1 MTPGIQRSTWLLVG
15 SILLT
20 VAIYWPG
27 LSGPFLFDDR
37 FNFSI
42 IQEWLAGEASLAH
55 AIFGH
60 QSILVSRPVAMAS
73 FVANAALGGD
83 DAFFFKL
90 GNLLV
95 HAACGIA
102 AFYLFRT
109 LLRQS
114 GAKMGAI
121 GAAVAVAVWLLHPL
135 NVSTVLY
142 AVQRMA
148 QLSALFTLL
157 ALLSYCGA
165 RAAIANGD
173 RRTALVLLFVAFP
186 ALTLLGVL
194 SKQNAAVA
202 PALCLLIELAFPTVA
217 SWRQSRIIKVF
228 YLLSLGLPIVGGVT
242 LLAMSRFTFLADYA
256 NYDFTLGQR
265 LLTQSRVLCDYIG
278 QIYFPR
284 TPLMGLYSDD
294 FSLSTGLFQPI
305 TTFWST
311 LSLAA
316 ISIAALVTRKRTPF
330 LFFGWFFFLIA
341 HIVESSFLPLDIYFE
356 HRNYLPA
363 LGLIFA
369 AVGLIDQL
377 LQGARTNVLTSQQ
390 LALLMGIS
398 VLAVSGYATLGRVLV
413 WKDKQSIVDQG
424 VKYHPHSL
432 RAQLDRAGLASDRG
446 DQRVHLE
453 VMQTLAA
460 SQNSQHRLIGEIYLT
475 AISCQVNQDADP
487 SLLRKALRNAQPRL
501 TFTETHAF
509 NVLSYT
515 LLKRGCGRITDSLA
529 AEVIST
535 FADSAGLQPDQ
546 MQPKWLARYAAA
558 QLYARA
564 QNWDAA
570 LKQAR
575 LAWQPNADPAI
586 GALLAELQAK
596 KGLFAE
602 SDATLQDAA
611 SRIKCRDQKNLKGLG
626 ELWFGIEQ
634 LRATQLAA
642 PPRDLPSFNCRQW

>member
-55 AIFGH
+55 AVLGH

-95 HAACGIA
+95 HVACGSV

-109 LLRQS
+109 ILRQS
-114 GAKMGAI
+114 GARMGSM
-121 GAAVAVAVWLLHPL
+121 GAAVAVAIWLIHPL

-165 RAAIANGD
+165 RAAVANGNH
-173 RRTALVLLFVAFP
+173 RKALILLFVAFP
-186 ALTLLGVL
+186 ALTLLGIL
-194 SKQNAAVA
+194 SKQNAAVT
-202 PALCLLIELAFPTVA
+202 PALCLLIELTFPIA
-217 SWRQSRIIKVF
+217 PSWRQNRTIKVF
-228 YLLSLGLPIVGGVT
+228 YLLSLGLPMLGIVA

-265 LLTQSRVLCDYIG
+265 LLTESRVLFDYIG

-305 TTFWST
+305 TTFWSI
-311 LSLAA
+311 LALAA
-316 ISIAALVTRKRTPF
+316 ISIAALITRKRMPF

-369 AVGLIDQL
+369 AVGLIHQL
-377 LQGARTNVLTSQQ
+377 LQGARTNVLSPQQ
-390 LALLMGIS
+390 LALLMGVS

-446 DQRVHLE
+446 DQKVHLE
-453 VMQTLAA
+453 VMETLAR
-460 SQNSQHRLIGEIYLT
+460 SQNGQHRLIGEIYLT
-475 AISCQVNQDADP
+475 AISCQENRDADP
-487 SLLRKALRNAQPRL
+487 SHLQKALRNAQPRL

-509 NVLSYT
+509 NVLAYT

-529 AEVIST
+529 ADTISK
-535 FADSAGLQPDQ
+535 FADSAGLQPEQ

-570 LKQAR
+570 LKQAQ

-596 KGLFAE
+596 KSLFAE
-602 SDATLQDAA
+602 SDATLQAAA
-611 SRIKCRDQKNLKGLG
+611 SRIKCRDEKNLRGLG
-626 ELWFGIEQ
+626 ELWFGIERLRSAQ
-634 LRATQLAA
+634 LGTPMRA
-642 PPRDLPSFNCRQW
+642 LPSFQCRQW